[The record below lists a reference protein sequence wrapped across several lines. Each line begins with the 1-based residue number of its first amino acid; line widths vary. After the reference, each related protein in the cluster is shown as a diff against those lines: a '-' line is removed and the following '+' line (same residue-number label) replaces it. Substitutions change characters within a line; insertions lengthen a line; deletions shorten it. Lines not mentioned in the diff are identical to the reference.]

1 MPGPGRW
8 PGAWRR
14 PVRFIL
20 ARPIWLVARP
30 DRSQSGTD
38 AGQAAAKRAAAA
50 RPCPRGPAPRQGK
63 MVIRR
68 NPPSIHG
75 APASRRFWGRS
86 PGTATVLALLGPG
99 RPGAQSESDR
109 EPPHGRVDAG
119 RCACRGRKAWLG
131 QGRVSASWLGAAGGA
146 AADSDSAVH
155 ARAPGPR
162 FAVRVGHGLRPWL
175 PWPMTRR
182 KKARRRASRPAA
194 SARPCGG
201 PPRS

>member
-8 PGAWRR
+8 PGAWRRPVRRAWRR

-99 RPGAQSESDR
+99 RPGAQSQSDR
-109 EPPHGRVDAG
+109 EPPRGRVDARG
-119 RCACRGRKAWLG
+119 RACRGRKAWRG
-131 QGRVSASWLGAAGGA
+131 QGRVSASWLGAAGG
-146 AADSDSAVH
+146 DSDSAVH

-162 FAVRVGHGLRPWL
+162 FAVRVGGLRPRL

-182 KKARRRASRPAA
+182 K
-194 SARPCGG
+194 
-201 PPRS
+201 